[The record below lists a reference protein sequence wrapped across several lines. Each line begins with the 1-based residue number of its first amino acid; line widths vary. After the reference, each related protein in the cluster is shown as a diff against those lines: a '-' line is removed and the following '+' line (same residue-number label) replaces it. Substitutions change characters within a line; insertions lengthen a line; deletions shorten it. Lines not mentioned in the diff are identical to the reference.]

1 MEGNED
7 KKWRLVVLETQ
18 IDHILRSEQHGFSGW
33 LTISVSEVD
42 VLESKVFSDIVVV
55 GNVDANG
62 NAWRSKG
69 QNIQTGEIWFFE
81 LIDFKLFSP
90 SQVLQSDRSA
100 IDQFVQQLRFLLVD
114 YGDESLKLCSDLQG
128 VQIAFDKSNVGL
140 NDGPNVLDPMF
151 LRLLVFFHI
160 ACPEVVDVL
169 ANHVSLNL
177 VGRVYLWFSQVFV
190 DKFQEGRE
198 FSVPDC
204 QFKTVFLDNFLFGL
218 DWGNFKNELV
228 FTYLHKSV
236 IFWHQSSFYCNFFNF
251 FSISRCNV
259 ARVIPCGTLLVA
271 KIQKA
276 IRFVVSKN
284 KLFYPVINL
293 AEFLLVAGPVWTE
306 QKELSQWILWTF
318 RYKFWVAKWLE
329 ISTVVQK
336 CW

>member
-1 MEGNED
+1 
-7 KKWRLVVLETQ
+7 
-18 IDHILRSEQHGFSGW
+18 
-33 LTISVSEVD
+33 
-42 VLESKVFSDIVVV
+42 
-55 GNVDANG
+55 
-62 NAWRSKG
+62 
-69 QNIQTGEIWFFE
+69 
-81 LIDFKLFSP
+81 
-90 SQVLQSDRSA
+90 
-100 IDQFVQQLRFLLVD
+100 
-114 YGDESLKLCSDLQG
+114 
-128 VQIAFDKSNVGL
+128 
-140 NDGPNVLDPMF
+140 
-151 LRLLVFFHI
+151 VFFHI

-177 VGRVYLWFSQVFV
+177 VGRVHLWFSQVLV
-190 DKFQEGRE
+190 DKFQEWCE

-204 QFKTVFLDNFLFGL
+204 QFKTVFFDKFLFGL

-228 FTYLHKSV
+228 FIYLHKSV

-276 IRFVVSKN
+276 IRFVVSKD
-284 KLFYPVINL
+284 KLFDPVINL

-306 QKELSQWILWTF
+306 QKELSQWILWAF